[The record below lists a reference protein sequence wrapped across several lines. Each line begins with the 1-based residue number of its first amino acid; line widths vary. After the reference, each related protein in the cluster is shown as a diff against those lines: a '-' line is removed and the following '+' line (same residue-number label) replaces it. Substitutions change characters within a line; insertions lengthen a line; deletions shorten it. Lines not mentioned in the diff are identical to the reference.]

1 MKQLKN
7 LLIGCLLVVV
17 VILFDQ
23 QLFHEENK
31 MRKALAWV
39 VIVAL
44 LILVVRMVGAQA
56 FQPIERQDECIPVA
70 VGWKAD
76 STSITSFGCAMF
88 RGDTLVLVHHI
99 VNDKG
104 GAYTLIMRQQV
115 REMYRLVVAKNPP

>member
-1 MKQLKN
+1 MKRIKN
-7 LLIGCLLVVV
+7 FLLGVVLMLLA
-17 VILFDQ
+17 ISLDSLIFK
-23 QLFHEENK
+23 ENK

-44 LILVVRMVGAQA
+44 LILVVRIVSAQA

-70 VGWKAD
+70 VGWSPD
-76 STSITSFGCAMF
+76 STNITSFGCALF

-104 GAYTLIMRQQV
+104 GAYALIMRQQV